1 MLNDVALPDYNKN
14 RKKKL
19 QIQVILLGTGG
30 IIGIYLLSSFLID
43 TYKSLDALGQA
54 HLSEFMAAIIG
65 IVIHIVKKKF
75 KTEQLENFD
84 LLMLV
89 MIAVIAG
96 YALITSLLSPVL
108 IIVFT
113 IIALVVWFVYFGLLN
128 YLGDKKRIEKAEFLN
143 MFLIF
148 IGLTIVII
156 VGFNIIRVYDLFK
169 SVTI

>member
-1 MLNDVALPDYNKN
+1 MALPDYDKN

-19 QIQVILLGTGG
+19 RIQALLIGIGG
-30 IIGIYLLSSFLID
+30 IIGIYFLSSFFID
-43 TYKSLDALGQA
+43 TYRSLDPLGQA
-54 HLSEFMAAIIG
+54 HLSEFFGAIIG
-65 IVIHIVKKKF
+65 IVIRFVKRKF

-84 LLMLV
+84 LLMLI

-96 YALITSLLSPVL
+96 HTLISALLSPML

-113 IIALVVWFVYFGLLN
+113 IIALVIWFVFFGLVRI
-128 YLGDKKRIEKAEFLN
+128 LGDEKKITKVEFWN

-156 VGFNIIRVYDLFK
+156 VGFDIVRVYDLFK
-169 SVTI
+169 SLSI